1 LIKDGTLLPDGL
13 QLESE
18 PCAKG
23 WRLVKNLDGSG
34 LDRKIHE
41 AGWNFFCIAGEIK
54 RTVFGFGAK
63 DNVRRTVKRLLMN
76 LRLENFNSLEIM
88 HVEKKRFLGF
98 PYATVCA
105 HSRHIQEDVFLLFA
119 KDVAIRPS

>member
-41 AGWNFFCIAGEIK
+41 AGWNFFCSAGEIK
-54 RTVFGFGAK
+54 RTVFGLGAK